1 MTAPC
6 RPLDEYTLLC
16 ERCGYIIEG
25 LPNDNP
31 CPECNR
37 PIALSL
43 PERRT
48 GTPWQQRNA
57 ARTLVQTW
65 WRTLRHPLL
74 TFDTLRLYEIR
85 GFGMVVHTIFLCS
98 VVCWIFASILE
109 IPTIDQ
115 PHFLL
120 VPIVVYAVFA
130 SILGAAVFI
139 VTDLSGHV
147 LRVLWRRGERRITP
161 DTGWHIIGVA
171 SIGWVLTYAIWL
183 AGWSTTKI
191 WRIID
196 PPLSDYELRQRVGY
210 ELFNIQLP
218 SLVGGFAAGFTVF
231 LAYAL
236 LGFHRIKYAN
246 RVSPPGQPPADPA
259 AAAPPAAH

>member
-1 MTAPC
+1 MTIPAPSATAPS
-6 RPLDEYTLLC
+6 PSA
-16 ERCGYIIEG
+16 
-25 LPNDNP
+25 
-31 CPECNR
+31 CP
-37 PIALSL
+37 
-43 PERRT
+43 
-48 GTPWQQRNA
+48 NA
-57 ARTLVQTW
+57 ALAHPGSNATQHARSFRPGGERSAIRCSHLTPCGSTKSAALVWSYTRSFCAAW
-65 WRTLRHPLL
+65 SAGFSPASWRFQRSTNHTSYSFRSWCMRSLRP
-74 TFDTLRLYEIR
+74 YWAP
-85 GFGMVVHTIFLCS
+85 LCS
-98 VVCWIFASILE
+98 SS
-109 IPTIDQ
+109 
-115 PHFLL
+115 
-120 VPIVVYAVFA
+120 PISAGTSFGSFGDAVK
-130 SILGAAVFI
+130 
-139 VTDLSGHV
+139 
-147 LRVLWRRGERRITP
+147 GESPPPRYP
-161 DTGWHIIGVA
+161 GWHIIGVA

>member
-1 MTAPC
+1 MTTPS
-6 RPLDEYTLLC
+6 PTPDEYTLLC

-25 LPNDNP
+25 LPTDLP
-31 CPECNR
+31 CPECSR

-48 GTPWQQRNA
+48 GTPWQQRRT
-57 ARTLVQTW
+57 ARTLVHTW

-74 TFDTLRLYEIR
+74 TFDTLRLDEIR
-85 GFGMVVHTIFLCS
+85 GFGMVVHTLFVCS
-98 VVCWIFASILE
+98 VVCCLVASILE

-115 PHFLL
+115 PQLL
-120 VPIVVYAVFA
+120 FFPIVVYAVFA
-130 SILGAAVFI
+130 FILGAALFFVI
-139 VTDLSGHV
+139 DLSGHA
-147 LRVLWRRGERRITP
+147 LRILWRCGERQITP

-171 SIGWVLTYAIWL
+171 SVGWVLTYAIWL
-183 AGWSTTKI
+183 AGWSATEI

-210 ELFNIQLP
+210 ELFNILLP
-218 SLVGGFAAGFTVF
+218 SLLGGFAAGFTVF

-236 LGFHRIKYAN
+236 LGFHRLRYAN
-246 RVSPPGQPPADPA
+246 LARPETTSAPSTHA
-259 AAAPPAAH
+259 ARD